1 MTIAGPPNEFDVDEQ
16 GVTLY
21 NLSFTWWVVA
31 PRRLSVER
39 ESMRVGFSSR

>member
-1 MTIAGPPNEFDVDEQ
+1 MTIAGPPNEFDVDGQ

-21 NLSFTWWVVA
+21 SLFLTWLVVA